1 MSYGYNGNDE
11 QGEFMRKLLISLVL
25 GSIILAGFSA
35 CTSKPKPEAAVK
47 VFLEAFKKGD
57 ETFDYD
63 KMFDSEITFLDD
75 VPLTNDDET
84 PVEIQTRAEELLL
97 NFEYEVVKAVVAEGG
112 NTAVVTVKFTTV
124 NMGDIFYKFF
134 TTYIT
139 KAMEALFGGATEEE
153 VTAMATDLFLEASKD
168 AKIDKLSTVDIEMIF
183 KDKVWLIKG
192 GETNKIMFDAL
203 LGGMI
208 TVIEDMQETQTPQA
222 Y

>member
-1 MSYGYNGNDE
+1 MSYGYNGNNE
-11 QGEFMRKLLISLVL
+11 QGEIMRKLLISLVL
-25 GSIILAGFSA
+25 GSMILAGFSA

-47 VFLEAFKKGD
+47 VFLETFKKGD
-57 ETFDYD
+57 ENYDYE
-63 KMFDSEITFLDD
+63 KLFDSEVTFLDD
-75 VPLTNDDET
+75 VPLTTDEET

-97 NFEYEVVKAVVAEGG
+97 NFEYAVVKTVVAEDG

-139 KAMEALFGGATEEE
+139 KAMEALFNGATEEE

-208 TVIEDMQETQTPQA
+208 TVIEDMQEMQTPEIS
-222 Y
+222 